1 MKYIKGLD
9 TLRAFAV
16 IFVIIEHWWIP
27 FDIHS
32 PALLVLIR
40 GLIPDGGFGVDLFFV
55 LSGYLISGILLNA
68 REQNNERKWHTIRN
82 FVIRRSLRIFPVYYA
97 TLLILLLI
105 GFPTIKE
112 NLVWLVSY
120 TSNILIYR
128 TLAFNAF
135 SHSWS
140 LSVEEQ
146 FYLVWP
152 WLLIF
157 INEKYLKFVFAGAIV
172 LGITTTIYT
181 MNVLDNWAGFMLMP
195 SCMQAFGIGGLLAYS
210 KGKSFEQSL
219 SKVINLIFPFALLL
233 HFYFS
238 FSKDHDP
245 QYNCLF
251 LTVNSIISV
260 WLIMKVINN
269 KSEVIRKFL
278 LENRFLNYIGQISY
292 GIYLFHYVLTPI
304 YEKEIV
310 KYFSGSDP
318 VGNIFVDWKYNY
330 PIRLLLLYI
339 IASLSFKYFEKP
351 IINLK
356 KRFEYLS

>member
-27 FDIHS
+27 FDINS
-32 PALLVLIR
+32 PVILMWIR

-55 LSGYLISGILLNA
+55 LSGYLISGILLST
-68 REQNNERKWHTIRN
+68 RGQNNENKWHTIRN

-97 TLLILLLI
+97 TLFILLLI
-105 GFPTIKE
+105 GFPSIKE
-112 NLVWLVSY
+112 NLAWLMTY

-128 TLAFNAF
+128 TLSFNSF

-157 INEKYLKFVFAGAIV
+157 INEKYLKFVFVGAIV

-181 MNVLDNWAGFMLMP
+181 MTALNNWAGLMLMP
-195 SCMQAFGIGGLLAYS
+195 SCMQAFGLGGLFAYS
-210 KGKSFEQSL
+210 KGKPLEHMFT
-219 SKVINLIFPFALLL
+219 KVVNLIVPFAFII

-238 FSKDHDP
+238 FSSDHGAP
-245 QYNCLF
+245 YSFLF
-251 LTVNSIISV
+251 LTINSTISV
-260 WLIMKVINN
+260 WLIMKVVNN
-269 KSEVIRKFL
+269 TSEFTRKYV
-278 LENRFLNYIGQISY
+278 LENRFLNKIGQISY

-304 YEKEIV
+304 YEKEIA
-310 KYFSGSDP
+310 KFFSANDP
-318 VGNIFVDWKYNY
+318 VGNLFVDWKYNY
-330 PIRLLLLYI
+330 PIRLILLYL

-356 KRFEYLS
+356 KRFEYLT